1 MRSHILRQINATKE
15 FSNPSDIYATEQTI
29 ALFLRVQTRW
39 SILSII
45 HSLSVHNELK
55 VYAILHKTERNEDMV
70 EKLTGTQIETLLR
83 NVDGWAKVKDR
94 EAIYKHFQFPDFVS
108 AFSWM
113 TRVAMVAEKMDH
125 HPEWSNV
132 YNKVE
137 VNLITHSE
145 GGITKLDIDLAQ
157 KIDTINNS
165 IKS

>member
-1 MRSHILRQINATKE
+1 MRSRILRQINATKE

-29 ALFLRVQTRW
+29 GLFLRVQTRW

-45 HSLSVHNELK
+45 RSPSVHNELK

-125 HPEWSNV
+125 HPEWFNV
-132 YNKVE
+132 YDRVE
-137 VNLITHSE
+137 VTLATHEVE
-145 GGITKLDIDLAQ
+145 GLSQRDFELARLM
-157 KIDTINNS
+157 DAA
-165 IKS
+165 